1 MNSCAGSRRTGFS
14 SNVAGMV
21 AAVHWMRATIGAPN
35 LLVEHILGGGAP
47 HLVQQSGDLQS
58 THSPLEIFLPP
69 IIRRHILKA
78 IWQGVTVAESDDIVE
93 VEGNAYFPLGALKR
107 E

>member
-35 LLVEHILGGGAP
+35 LLVEHILGGGHRTLSSNP
-47 HLVQQSGDLQS
+47 VTCNPLIRHWKSSFHQLLGD
-58 THSPLEIFLPP
+58 TF
-69 IIRRHILKA
+69 
-78 IWQGVTVAESDDIVE
+78 
-93 VEGNAYFPLGALKR
+93 
-107 E
+107 